1 MCKTVFLFCFFF
13 FLNKQTIKNMIFLFN
28 WKTVFP
34 FLQPYWTLHYIQLS
48 SRWSVSSFT
57 YWLFSALIRLTWE
70 YPQSQKS
77 PICLFVC
84 FLFFFA
90 VCEAVFQ
97 IYDSSLLI
105 WLLVDALQFSV
116 NLAEVNLHILRKAVS
131 VVIHSSAISVVKYI
145 NSSISVVRYT
155 AGSSL
160 CVEISFS

>member
-1 MCKTVFLFCFFF
+1 M
-13 FLNKQTIKNMIFLFN
+13 
-28 WKTVFP
+28 
-34 FLQPYWTLHYIQLS
+34 
-48 SRWSVSSFT
+48 
-57 YWLFSALIRLTWE
+57 IRLLLHLLAVQCINQTYLGIPTISE
-70 YPQSQKS
+70 IPY
-77 PICLFVC
+77 LFVC
-84 FLFFFA
+84 LFFFA

-145 NSSISVVRYT
+145 NRSISVVRYT